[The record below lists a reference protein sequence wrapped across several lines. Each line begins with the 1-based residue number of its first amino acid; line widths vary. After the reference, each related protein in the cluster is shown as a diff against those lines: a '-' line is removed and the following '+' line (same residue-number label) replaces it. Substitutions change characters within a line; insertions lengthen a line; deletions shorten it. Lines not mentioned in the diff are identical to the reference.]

1 MSERERLVELLKQNC
16 HCKDEDYSN
25 CSSNGIC
32 FTHREADYLLENGV
46 IVPPVKIGQTV
57 YKINGVSLREY
68 EVDYFDIFKDSSNFT
83 FKIHLDS
90 KNWTDYVFIEDFG
103 KTAFLTKEKAE
114 KALKGGAE

>member
-1 MSERERLVELLKQNC
+1 MKEEMNNRERLIKLLG
-16 HCKDEDYSN
+16 CKYDCANRNKCLE
-25 CSSNGIC
+25 
-32 FTHREADYLLENGV
+32 EQADYLLAKGV

-103 KTAFLTKEKAE
+103 KAAFLTKAEAE
-114 KALKGGAE
+114 KSLKGGVQ